1 MDTGDKKVQTDK
13 KDNIINKKYFDKYFC
28 IKKLGEGS
36 FGNIYEAEY
45 NGEHYALKFEK
56 IGNNENFLENEAVI
70 MNYLKGPYI
79 PYIKFY
85 GSNEYNNILV
95 MQLLGKNLEHL
106 FEERKKFSLKT
117 VCMLGYQFVEILEYI
132 HNRHI
137 LHRDIKPDN
146 FVMGINNLS
155 KYVYLLDFGLAKKY
169 RSHKTLKQIP
179 FSNTKKVVG
188 TTRYASIN
196 ALSGFEHSR
205 KDDLEAA
212 GYILVYFL
220 KGKLPWQGITSK
232 DKVERY
238 RKILKK
244 KIDTSPKELCDG
256 LPVEFEQYISY
267 TRNLDYYEEPN
278 YQMLRGLFISILE
291 KEGLNFDY
299 IYDWTTPEES
309 LNINASSNK
318 GELESIQNKKSTFT
332 SSRQIEDNFEENNEL
347 NLFNNKNAIISN
359 INNFKPNNDIITY
372 NKRNNHYKESEE
384 AIIFSKRKDYLN
396 TINNEEDVVCCTSD
410 CNIF

>member
-1 MDTGDKKVQTDK
+1 MDTGDKKVQTGK
-13 KDNIINKKYFDKYFC
+13 KDNIINKKYFNKYFC

-56 IGNNENFLENEAVI
+56 IGN
-70 MNYLKGPYI
+70 
-79 PYIKFY
+79 
-85 GSNEYNNILV
+85 NEYNNILV

-256 LPVEFEQYISY
+256 LPEEFEQYISY

-278 YQMLRGLFISILE
+278 YQMLRRLFISILE

-359 INNFKPNNDIITY
+359 INNNITY